1 MGSIFQE
8 CFFKGDLMEN
18 LFRGT
23 FFKDSPMGYV
33 FQEYFFEG
41 DLMGY
46 IFCGVFF
53 KDDLSGN
60 PFLSD
65 RIIAPITNNEN

>member
-1 MGSIFQE
+1 MR
-8 CFFKGDLMEN
+8 N
-18 LFRGT
+18 
-23 FFKDSPMGYV
+23 V
-33 FQEYFFEG
+33 FQEYFFKGE
-41 DLMGY
+41 LMGY